1 MIEAVNSV
9 VSNASLLRQ
18 SAQQANSAAASNSS
32 VPAYLSLQIE
42 VDTTFDTAVL
52 QVRDSDTGDVLRQ
65 FPNEST
71 LQSRQ
76 RAEAVR
82 DRAEALQAQRDA
94 NSGRIS
100 VTAIQESRSE
110 VSASQQAPD
119 TQAAAIAQQANAPQ
133 PNVGAGGAQVAIA
146 ALSTGAQSGQQQA
159 ETANVSVTA

>member
-18 SAQQANSAAASNSS
+18 SAQQASSAASSNSS
-32 VPAYLSLQIE
+32 LPGFGSLQIE

-52 QVRDSDTGDVLRQ
+52 QVRDSETGDVLRQ

-82 DRAEALQAQRDA
+82 ERAEALQAQRDA
-94 NSGRIS
+94 NSGRTS
-100 VTAIQESRSE
+100 VVSIQESRSE
-110 VSASQQAPD
+110 VSAPQQA
-119 TQAAAIAQQANAPQ
+119 TETRAVAIAQQANAPQ
-133 PNVGAGGAQVAIA
+133 QSLGAGGAQVAIA
-146 ALSTGAQSGQQQA
+146 ALSTGAQSGQGSSSG
-159 ETANVSVTA
+159 NVSVTA